1 MEYISS
7 KDVKPFDFG
16 GLKIRELTPGDLS
29 EASIAEI
36 QVAPGCSHQRARS
49 NKSDKIY
56 FCLQG
61 AVSFRVEGQ
70 DVALVNQDLLLIPKN
85 EWFDYRNDQAET
97 ARLLLI
103 HIPPYEIEAEEFA
116 E

>member
-7 KDVKPFDFG
+7 KNVKPFDFG

-29 EASIAEI
+29 GASIAEI
-36 QVAPGCSHQRARS
+36 AVAPGCSHQRARS

-70 DVALVNQDLLLIPKN
+70 AVVLDNRDLLLIPKN
-85 EWFDYRNDQAET
+85 EWFDYRNDQEET

-103 HIPPYEIEAEEFA
+103 HIPSFEIEAEAFA